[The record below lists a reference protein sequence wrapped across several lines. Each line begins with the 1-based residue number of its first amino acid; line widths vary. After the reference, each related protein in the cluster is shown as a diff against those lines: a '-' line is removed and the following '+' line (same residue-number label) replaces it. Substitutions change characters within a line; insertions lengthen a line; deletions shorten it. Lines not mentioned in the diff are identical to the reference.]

1 MLLSPHIRLLNIKG
15 MLPRDNISLCLPFS
29 ASERNDAF
37 DFNTSLEDARRE
49 KEAEEGA
56 RLAKEKGKD
65 EPAKD
70 YTLKKGEKI
79 HISVSKVAGRRS
91 STGAN
96 NPKDGRRGNTGDGV
110 AGGGFLKPPSKDTPR
125 RASNR

>member
-1 MLLSPHIRLLNIKG
+1 MAHPTSCHCNSRSRRN
-15 MLPRDNISLCLPFS
+15 N
-29 ASERNDAF
+29 SERNDAF

-49 KEAEEGA
+49 KEAEQE
-56 RLAKEKGKD
+56 LKQAKKREKD

-70 YTLKKGEKI
+70 YTLKEGEKI

-96 NPKDGRRGNTGDGV
+96 APKENRRGSVGDTGS
-110 AGGGFLKPPSKDTPR
+110 GGGFLKPPSRDTPR

>member
-1 MLLSPHIRLLNIKG
+1 MFGTRN
-15 MLPRDNISLCLPFS
+15 
-29 ASERNDAF
+29 SERNDAF

-49 KEAEEGA
+49 KEAEEE
-56 RLAKEKGKD
+56 AKQIKTKKKD

-91 STGAN
+91 STGVN
-96 NPKDGRRGNTGDGV
+96 QKEGRRGSVGDG
-110 AGGGFLKPPSKDTPR
+110 ASGNAGGFLKPPSRDTPR